1 MKTVCINI
9 IFLLVFPF
17 IASAADEEKPVDAK
31 TIDEK
36 TIVSELPTSDH
47 SMLRHEGLPQG
58 FQPLTVAGQEIEATY
73 LEETRGDDY
82 GVIVFLH
89 DQGEQFEN
97 QVISPL
103 RKVFPEY
110 GWSTLTLAL
119 DYPFEPKIYLSGS
132 EIESPDKTT
141 NEKDSDKPAEPK
153 TAEPKTAEPKTA
165 EPEKKQEKT
174 VDSAAEEKTKTE
186 TVLPSMSNTERIQAA
201 LEFVKSKDIERIIF
215 VGHGAG
221 GNLAVELLETLSED
235 VSALVLI
242 GTSQIETDQV
252 FETLVLPILDIFGSN
267 DHDDVKP
274 AVMHRKKLMKQAG
287 NNDYAV
293 REIQGADHVFYGLQ
307 SQLTLTLRSWL
318 NKHFVE
324 QVTE

>member
-9 IFLLVFPF
+9 LFLLVFPF

-31 TIDEK
+31 TTDEK
-36 TIVSELPTSDH
+36 PMVSEVPTSDH

-58 FQPLTVAGQEIEATY
+58 FQPLTVAGQKIDATY
-73 LEETRGDDY
+73 LEETRGDYY

-103 RKVFPEY
+103 RQTFPEY
-110 GWSTLTLAL
+110 GWSTLTLVL

-132 EIESPDKTT
+132 EIETSDNKT
-141 NEKDSDKPAEPK
+141 NEKDSDKP
-153 TAEPKTAEPKTA
+153 AEPKTA

-174 VDSAAEEKTKTE
+174 VDSAAEDKPKAE
-186 TVLPSMSNTERIQAA
+186 TVLPAVSNIERVQAA
-201 LEFVKSKDIERIIF
+201 LEFVKSKDIEKIIF

-221 GNLAVELLETLSED
+221 GNLAIELLETLSED

-242 GTSQIETDQV
+242 GTSEIEADQV
-252 FETLVLPILDIFGSN
+252 FETLEFPILDIIGSN

-274 AVMHRKKLMKQAG
+274 AAMHRKKLMKQVG
-287 NNDYAV
+287 NSLYAV
-293 REIQGADHVFYGLQ
+293 REIQGADHVFYGMQ
-307 SQLTLTLRSWL
+307 PQLTLTLRSWL

-324 QVTE
+324 QNTE

>member
-9 IFLLVFPF
+9 LFLLVFPF

-31 TIDEK
+31 TTDEK
-36 TIVSELPTSDH
+36 TIVSELPASDH

-58 FQPLTVAGQEIEATY
+58 FQPLTVAGQEIDATY
-73 LEETRGDDY
+73 LEETRGDYY

-103 RKVFPEY
+103 RKTFPEY

-119 DYPFEPKIYLSGS
+119 DYPFEPEIYLSGS
-132 EIESPDKTT
+132 EIEISDNKT
-141 NEKDSDKPAEPK
+141 NEKDSDKP
-153 TAEPKTAEPKTA
+153 AEPKTA

-174 VDSAAEEKTKTE
+174 VDSAAEEKSKTE
-186 TVLPSMSNTERIQAA
+186 TVLPAVSNTERIQAA

-221 GNLAVELLETLSED
+221 GNLAIELLETQSEE

-242 GTSQIETDQV
+242 GTSQLETDQV
-252 FETLVLPILDIFGSN
+252 FETLTFPILDIIGSN
-267 DHDDVKP
+267 DYDDVKP

-307 SQLTLTLRSWL
+307 PQLTLTLRSWL